1 MFVILDLFW
10 ALRSLLFC
18 ICLMLSSSVYD
29 GFTETS
35 VWFLVKIMLWTIKN
49 YIGSTLWPLKLITD
63 QRFTKFKSVYR
74 NKVPIGCRRKLFAT
88 NGRVKTSQQQMQYQ
102 VRCEFELARYT
113 IQDDKFEY
121 LSDKS
126 MQFLLLRRKLAT

>member
-1 MFVILDLFW
+1 
-10 ALRSLLFC
+10 
-18 ICLMLSSSVYD
+18 
-29 GFTETS
+29 
-35 VWFLVKIMLWTIKN
+35 
-49 YIGSTLWPLKLITD
+49 LKLITD
-63 QRFTKFKSVYR
+63 QRFTKFKSVYC

-102 VRCEFELARYT
+102 VRCDFELARYT

-126 MQFLLLRRKLAT
+126 MQFLLSRRKLAT